1 MDTVKQATPLAGRLV
16 LAAIFVMSALG
27 KIGNWEGTTGY
38 MAAKGMPFMSL
49 FLLGAIALEVLGGAS
64 IVLGFKARLGALL
77 LIVFLIP
84 ATLIFHN
91 FWAFGGQQMQQQMVH
106 FLKNLSILGGLLF
119 VATHGAGP
127 FSLDSRLSRVRT
139 MKIAA

>member
-1 MDTVKQATPLAGRLV
+1 
-16 LAAIFVMSALG
+16 
-27 KIGNWEGTTGY
+27 
-38 MAAKGMPFMSL
+38 MPFVSL

-91 FWAFGGQQMQQQMVH
+91 FWAFGLQQMQEQMVH

-119 VATHGAGP
+119 VATHGAGS
-127 FSLDSRLSRVRT
+127 FSLDSRLSRARA
-139 MKIAA
+139 MKTEAWRPRKTVQA